1 MPIMPSGAYMDRSEV
16 KAMVSTRR
24 NIGVRILEMAQE
36 RGIKEGDAVDQAC
49 QMIAEADRLE
59 ELLK

>member
-1 MPIMPSGAYMDRSEV
+1 MPIMPNGAYMDRSEV

-24 NIGVRILEMAQE
+24 NIGLRILEMAQE

-49 QMIAEADRLE
+49 LMIAEADKLE